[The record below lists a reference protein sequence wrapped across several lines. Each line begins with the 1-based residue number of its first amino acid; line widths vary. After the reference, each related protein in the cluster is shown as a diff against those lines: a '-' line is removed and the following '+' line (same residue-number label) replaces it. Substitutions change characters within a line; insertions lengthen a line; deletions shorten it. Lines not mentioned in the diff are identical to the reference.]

1 MKTLK
6 NDKGVALLLV
16 LVLSAVG
23 LIIATA
29 LAYMITESTKM
40 SGMSKRFK
48 SAAEAGEA
56 GSPIAVQL
64 IDARGN
70 PAIPLPNFVIPD
82 NNRLFNPV
90 TGKLFAS
97 TALWTAGTNTSTI
110 IDANDATTYDFR
122 FDIGA
127 GPVYR
132 VYVKIVDTI
141 RGNTVAPLGGKNLHK
156 HGVVANAGS
165 SENTASTYPYFYTVE
180 ILSQDST
187 NPLERA
193 RFSVLYQY

>member
-1 MKTLK
+1 MKLLK
-6 NDKGVALLLV
+6 NDRGVALLLV

-23 LIIATA
+23 LIIAMA

-40 SGMSKRFK
+40 SGMTKRFK
-48 SAAEAGEA
+48 SAFEAGEA
-56 GSPIAVQL
+56 GARIAVQL

-70 PAIPLPNFVIPD
+70 PAIPLPNFVIP
-82 NNRLFNPV
+82 NTARLFDPN
-90 TGKLFAS
+90 TGKLFATTS
-97 TALWTAGTNTSTI
+97 LWSAGTSTSTI
-110 IDANDATTYDFR
+110 IDANDAATYDFR
-122 FDIGA
+122 FDIGV

-141 RGNTVAPLGGKNLHK
+141 RGNTAPSPGGKNLHK

-165 SENTASTYPYFYTVE
+165 SELVAAAYPFLYTVE

-193 RFSVLYQY
+193 RFNVLYQY